1 MAFKRSA
8 VRLRL
13 APPLRSMNINMSYCI
28 IFLSLRHPTL
38 EQHRGSTLN
47 RSPEIDPPVDPSWGG
62 NSLGREQ
69 PPPRGSCGANAPDLR
84 TNGGPRRFI
93 RQVVGIAAGAA
104 LKIARL
110 MRAASG
116 AANAQSC

>member
-13 APPLRSMNINMSYCI
+13 APPLKSMNINMFYCI

-38 EQHRGSTLN
+38 GQHRGSTLN
-47 RSPEIDPPVDPSWGG
+47 RSRDRPVDPSWGG

-69 PPPRGSCGANAPDLR
+69 PPPAWKLLSKRGGSEHKCRSAKIHQASR
-84 TNGGPRRFI
+84 WHRGGRCAR
-93 RQVVGIAAGAA
+93 
-104 LKIARL
+104 IARL
-110 MRAASG
+110 MGTASG
-116 AANAQSC
+116 AANAQCC